1 MIVGELGVTAGQG
14 YRSGVRKD
22 LQRDLGTAYMGS
34 NSQKWKLN
42 LWMDS
47 QAEQE

>member
-1 MIVGELGVTAGQG
+1 MIVGEPGGTAGQG
-14 YRSGVRKD
+14 YRPGVRQD
-22 LQRDLGTAYMGS
+22 LQRDLGTACVGS
-34 NSQKWKLN
+34 SSQKRKLN